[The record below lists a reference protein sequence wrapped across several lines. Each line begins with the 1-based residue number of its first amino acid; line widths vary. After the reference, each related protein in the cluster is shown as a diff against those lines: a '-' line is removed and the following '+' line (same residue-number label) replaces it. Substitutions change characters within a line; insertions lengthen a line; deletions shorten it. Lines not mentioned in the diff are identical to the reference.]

1 MGFPS
6 LGTDPVTSLSEAVAT
21 YGTAGVAASVT
32 LLLGGMYYWFNG
44 RQPELQEVHEPAPEE
59 SEGES

>member
-32 LLLGGMYYWFNG
+32 LLLGGLCYWFNG
-44 RQPELQEVHEPAPEE
+44 RQPKLQEEHEPIPVE
-59 SEGES
+59 SEREP